1 MKQRNWI
8 FGIAAGAMVFLAAG
22 CDNLAG
28 GGGTDPGTSGS
39 VDWMNYQTAGS
50 FAIRIKNEANRDLVV
65 FKSTV
70 TTANMLGGVPK
81 NASDHGLKLNTTHF
95 NQNTDFSLIFI
106 TTEDYEANKGSD
118 SALALLGQR
127 PFTRIFAVYNLTG
140 TNDVP
145 WIVSGRLGGNS
156 KLTINNLTS
165 YNMELRENSPRGTT
179 LGYAPYQANNTTLNM
194 NDGSVYIFPVFKK
207 YNAIRDE
214 IITIDPYADD
224 GVPMG
229 DEFTFQNGQE
239 VTINAANYTGNNKA
253 GFSSGAAL
261 LVIKNAS
268 QQGITVMEGVTV
280 QKTETGVSTINSG
293 AERTF
298 TILMDPLDEGNNYE
312 SSKQLA
318 GWKIVNMG
326 TREKAIATT
335 TLEADYRYT
344 VTVEGNWNQGVS
356 YVTVSAPEKGTGK
369 ITAEF

>member
-1 MKQRNWI
+1 M
-8 FGIAAGAMVFLAAG
+8 
-22 CDNLAG
+22 
-28 GGGTDPGTSGS
+28 
-39 VDWMNYQTAGS
+39 
-50 FAIRIKNEANRDLVV
+50 
-65 FKSTV
+65 
-70 TTANMLGGVPK
+70 
-81 NASDHGLKLNTTHF
+81 
-95 NQNTDFSLIFI
+95 
-106 TTEDYEANKGSD
+106 
-118 SALALLGQR
+118 
-127 PFTRIFAVYNLTG
+127 
-140 TNDVP
+140 P

-356 YVTVSAPEKGTGK
+356 YVTVSDPVQGTGT
-369 ITAEF
+369 ITDEF